1 MIYIKLYEHQKNIL
15 KKTNKFE
22 NVAYFLDMGLG
33 KTYVGSEKMHKLN
46 NKNNLVICQK
56 SKVSDWVEHFY
67 NNYDFNVYDLTK
79 KANFKWFLLDTSK
92 KVGILN
98 YDIVHRRQEEIK
110 QLKDFTLM
118 LDESSMIAN
127 LRAKRTKTI
136 LKLKYKNV
144 ILLSGTPAS
153 NGKYEKLYSQLKLLG
168 YKNTLDDYINM
179 YCKYYIDKRQGFPLK
194 IITGY
199 KNIDG
204 LKKIMEQYGCV
215 FMKTEEAISLPDKVD
230 IDINVKANKYY
241 REFKNNSIVE
251 IGEKKL
257 IGDCILNKLLYLRQ
271 LCGLYSEEKKKAL
284 IDLLT
289 STNKRVIIF
298 YNFKK
303 EYEEIKSICEKLERS
318 ISVISGETKDI
329 DAYNKINDSITL
341 IQYVAGA
348 MGLNLQKADTIIYF
362 SPCLSSDLYEQS
374 KKRINRIGQKNTCFY
389 YHLIV
394 KNSIEEKI
402 YKTLAQKMDYSE
414 KLFEKEI

>member
-79 KANFKWFLLDTSK
+79 KANFKWFLLDSSK
-92 KVGILN
+92 KAGILN

-127 LRAKRTKTI
+127 LRAKRTKTV

-168 YKNTLDDYINM
+168 YKTTLDDYINM

-230 IDINVKANKYY
+230 INISV
-241 REFKNNSIVE
+241 KNNVLYKKFKKTAVVE
-251 IGEKKL
+251 VNDKKL
-257 IGDCILNKLLYLRQ
+257 VGDNILKKLLYLRQ
-271 LCGLYSEEKKKAL
+271 LCSVYNDDKKKAL

-289 STNKRVIIF
+289 STDKKILIF
-298 YNFKK
+298 YNFND
-303 EYEEIKSICEKLERS
+303 EYKIIKNICDTLEKPTS
-318 ISVISGETKDI
+318 TVNGCIKDLK
-329 DAYNKINDSITL
+329 AYEKYNNSITI

-348 MGLNLQKADTIIYF
+348 MGLNLQKADSIIYF

-394 KNSIEEKI
+394 KNSIEEEI
-402 YKTLAQKMDYSE
+402 YKTLAQKKDYSE